1 MSRMNPENKDFSI
14 LVVDDEIEYQRVFSL
29 ILSRNGFRV
38 LTCSDGESA
47 LEILSENEIDLVM
60 TDLKMPGM
68 DGITLI
74 QKVKEN
80 YSNIEIMIVTAYG
93 SIESAVQAMKYGAT
107 GYFIKSSDPDSLLLD
122 INRMVIGELLED
134 TLERFNTCHC
144 EKCRSVAEKLLLG
157 SVSVR
162 IVTVSGNGKRQTDE
176 YFNCARKEIYSAL
189 VKLIIKNKRR
199 PFHDM
204 DI

>member
-1 MSRMNPENKDFSI
+1 MSPEIRSSKTPH
-14 LVVDDEIEYQRVFSL
+14 VMSL
-29 ILSRNGFRV
+29 INSNPSGSNPYLPIDARRRREANLAHRNTVR
-38 LTCSDGESA
+38 DNGEVS
-47 LEILSENEIDLVM
+47 
-60 TDLKMPGM
+60 K
-68 DGITLI
+68 
-74 QKVKEN
+74 KV
-80 YSNIEIMIVTAYG
+80 T
-93 SIESAVQAMKYGAT
+93 
-107 GYFIKSSDPDSLLLD
+107 LD